1 MNSKEKYMR
10 WLEEMWDV
18 HKFDIHGRTQRE
30 EERKEEILQ
39 MFRKIS
45 ELAQHHVETPP
56 FWPWRHSS
64 DDRDGRPLG

>member
-1 MNSKEKYMR
+1 MDGKEKYLR

-18 HKFDIHGRTQRE
+18 HKVDVHSRTERE
-30 EERKEEILQ
+30 EERKEEVLQ

-45 ELAQHHVETPP
+45 ELAQHHVQTPR

-64 DDRDGRPLG
+64 DDRDG

>member
-30 EERKEEILQ
+30 EKRKEEILQ

-64 DDRDGRPLG
+64 DDRDV

>member
-39 MFRKIS
+39 MFRRIS

-64 DDRDGRPLG
+64 DDRDV

>member
-1 MNSKEKYMR
+1 MDSKENYLR

-39 MFRKIS
+39 MFRRIS
-45 ELAQHHVETPP
+45 ELAQHHVEAPH
-56 FWPWRHSS
+56 FSPWIPSS
-64 DDRDGRPLG
+64 DDKDGRPLG

>member
-30 EERKEEILQ
+30 EERKQEILQ

-64 DDRDGRPLG
+64 DDRDV

>member
-1 MNSKEKYMR
+1 MDSKENYLR

-39 MFRKIS
+39 MFRRIS
-45 ELAQHHVETPP
+45 ELAQHHVEAPHFSPP
-56 FWPWRHSS
+56 RPYS
-64 DDRDGRPLG
+64 DDKDGRPLG

>member
-45 ELAQHHVETPP
+45 ELAQHHVEVPR

-64 DDRDGRPLG
+64 DDRDG

>member
-45 ELAQHHVETPP
+45 KLAQHHVETPRS
-56 FWPWRHSS
+56 WPWRHSS
-64 DDRDGRPLG
+64 DDRDV

>member
-45 ELAQHHVETPP
+45 ELAQHHVETPR

-64 DDRDGRPLG
+64 DDRDV

>member
-64 DDRDGRPLG
+64 DDRDV

>member
-45 ELAQHHVETPP
+45 ELAQHHVEAPT

>member
-45 ELAQHHVETPP
+45 QLAQHHVETPP

-64 DDRDGRPLG
+64 DDRDV